1 MRIISLE
8 AENFKRLR
16 AVRIE
21 PTGNVIE
28 VTGDN
33 SEGKTSTLDAIWAAL
48 GGAAAEP
55 VKPVHTGQEKA
66 EVRLV
71 LGENGEPK
79 YKVTKRFKLREDGST
94 RSDLIVESP
103 DGAQF
108 QKAQTL
114 LSSWLGDYTFDPLAL
129 LSMKDEDQIATLRRF
144 VPGFDFAA
152 AERANKDDYAKRR
165 DINRDAAALR
175 TQAGAITVPAEISAR
190 VDTEAL
196 EGELARAAEH
206 NASVAQRQARRDA
219 AKAELQRLDTEIAR
233 LTEQRDALQQQID
246 NAEALP
252 ALIEVDD
259 VQTKLAEGRAAN
271 RVADEVQRRR
281 ELEKRAKALE
291 DESAALTKAMLDR
304 HDAMQKAVTAA
315 KMPVKGLGF
324 GDGFVTLNG
333 EPFSQASKAEQI
345 RTSMAIAAS
354 MNPTLR
360 VARIADGSLLDR
372 KSWAILHDYAEAN
385 DLQVWIETVTPHT
398 STAILIEDGGV
409 AGLAVE
415 NPQPPADDV
424 GDVL

>member
-21 PTGNVIE
+21 PASNLVE

-33 SEGKTSTLDAIWAAL
+33 GEGKSSTLDAIWAAL

-55 VKPVHTGQEKA
+55 VKPIHTGQDKA

-71 LGENGEPK
+71 LGEDGQPR
-79 YKVTKRFKLREDGST
+79 YKITKRFTPREDGSIST
-94 RSDLIVESP
+94 TLTVEGT
-103 DGAQF
+103 DGKIAR
-108 QKAQTL
+108 AQTL
-114 LSSWLGDYTFDPLAL
+114 LSSWLGDFSFDPLAL
-129 LSMKDEDQIATLRRF
+129 LQMKDEDQIATLRRF

-152 AERANKDDYAKRR
+152 ADKANKDAYDQRR
-165 DINRDAAALR
+165 DINRDAKALR
-175 TQAGAITVPAEISAR
+175 AQAEAIQLPEKAPAR
-190 VDTEAL
+190 VDTETL
-196 EGELARAAEH
+196 EAELAKAAEH
-206 NASVAQRQARRDA
+206 NASVTQRQGRRDA
-219 AKAELQRLDTEIAR
+219 TKAEVARLDQEIAR
-233 LTEQRDALQQQID
+233 LTKQRATLQDQLD
-246 NAEALP
+246 TAEPLP
-252 ALIEVDD
+252 VLIEVDE
-259 VQTKLAEGRAAN
+259 VQTKLVEGRAAN
-271 RVADEVQRRR
+271 RVADEVARRQD
-281 ELEKRAKALE
+281 LEKRAKALE
-291 DESAALTKAMLDR
+291 DQSAALTKAMLDR

-354 MNPTLR
+354 MNPRLR

-409 AGLAVE
+409 AGVAVE
-415 NPQPPADDV
+415 DPQPPADDI

>member
-16 AVRIE
+16 AVKII
-21 PTGNVIE
+21 PSSNLVE

-33 SEGKTSTLDAIWAAL
+33 SEGKSSTLDAIWAAL

-71 LGENGEPK
+71 LGENGEPR
-79 YKVTKRFKLREDGST
+79 YKVTKRFTLREDGTPSVT
-94 RSDLIVESP
+94 LMVEGA
-103 DGAQF
+103 DGKIA
-108 QKAQTL
+108 KAQTL
-114 LSSWLGDYTFDPLAL
+114 LSSWLGDFSFDPLAML
-129 LSMKDEDQIATLRRF
+129 QMKDEDQIATLRRF
-144 VPGFDFAA
+144 VPNFDFAA
-152 AERANKDDYAKRR
+152 ADKANKDAYDQRR
-165 DINRDAAALR
+165 DINRDAKALR
-175 TQAGAITVPAEISAR
+175 TQAEAITLPEKVPER

-196 EGELARAAEH
+196 EKELARAAEH
-206 NASVAQRQARRDA
+206 NASVTQRQGRRDA
-219 AKAELQRLDTEIAR
+219 AQAEVERLDREITR
-233 LTEQRDALQQQID
+233 LTEQRAALHAQL
-246 NAEALP
+246 AEAEELP
-252 ALIEVDD
+252 ALIAVEA
-259 VQTKLAEGRAAN
+259 VQAQLVEGRAAN
-271 RVADEVQRRR
+271 RVADEVARRR
-281 ELEKRAKALE
+281 DLEKRAKALE
-291 DESAALTKAMLDR
+291 DQSAALTKAMMDR
-304 HDAMQKAVTAA
+304 HDAMQKAVTDA

-354 MNPTLR
+354 MNPRLR

-409 AGLAVE
+409 AGAAIE
-415 NPQPPADDV
+415 DPQPPADDI